1 MRTGSNKVVASED
14 LPDLPFYQVKKLK
27 KAIKNIAVKGK
38 AQVMNLD
45 QVNEVRRE
53 FFNFFMEPLKKFN
66 FTEYLNV
73 QRHPL
78 TKTDLDS
85 LFSLKPFIQKV
96 EDIL

>member
-45 QVNEVRRE
+45 QVNEV
-53 FFNFFMEPLKKFN
+53 
-66 FTEYLNV
+66 
-73 QRHPL
+73 
-78 TKTDLDS
+78 
-85 LFSLKPFIQKV
+85 
-96 EDIL
+96 